1 MPMKATLRV
10 AFLPLALGV
19 CACTTATYG
28 DPFTADRRAPDE
40 YALRIYVGGFSGQAT
55 ADESAQKEID
65 RFMPTHGY
73 RSFRIMDRTHSWVPS
88 YFEYRIQFLK
98 DDSGSKRA

>member
-1 MPMKATLRV
+1 MNAAFRVTSLLLTL
-10 AFLPLALGV
+10 AFS
-19 CACTTATYG
+19 ACTTATYG

-40 YALRIYVGGFSGQAT
+40 YMLRIYVGGLSGQAT

-65 RFMPTHGY
+65 RFMLSHGY
-73 RSFRIMDRTHSWVPS
+73 KSFRLLDRTHNWVPS

-98 DDSGSKRA
+98 DDSGSKRL